1 MGDDALAEIFR
12 MSAPALVAQFERLA
26 GAPGGVAR
34 LRELI
39 LALAVRG
46 KLVPQRNGDEPA
58 GKFLASASETR
69 SRMVAE
75 GRLRRTAV
83 VTPVEMSEHA
93 YPLPPGWSWA
103 RIGDLGQVVGG
114 GTPKSDIPELWAEAG
129 VPWLTP
135 ADLYGRREMRISRG
149 RRDISPRGLSES
161 SAQLLPPGT
170 VLFSSRAPIGY
181 VAIAEA
187 PLATNQGF
195 KSCVPFVEGV
205 SEYLYWHLKQ
215 LAPAIDEAASG
226 TTFKEISGAD
236 FAALVIAVPPLAEQ
250 ARIVAR
256 VDELMQLCD
265 ALEAKG
271 RLEAQQHARLL
282 ETLLGTLT
290 DSTTPEEL
298 AANWQRVAEHFDLLL
313 DRPEAVDVLE
323 QTVLQLAVR
332 GLLVP
337 QNPSDEPAASLLQR
351 IAATKERLAS
361 LGRVRRERPMQPIEN
376 DVEQFDLPAGWA
388 WVRLQEAYDV
398 RDGTHDTPK
407 YHETGIPLV
416 TSKNLSSGRLDLTD
430 VKLISTA
437 DHEAISAR
445 SKVDRHDILFAM
457 IGSIGNP
464 VIVDTDVELSIKNV
478 ALFKHYSL
486 SLSSPEFLLLS
497 LTVAAERMRA
507 QAAGGVQS
515 FVSLGQI
522 RSTAIALPPLAEQA
536 RIVARVTELRR
547 LCADLRQR
555 LAASQATQL
564 RLAEAL
570 VESVVSA

>member
-1 MGDDALAEIFR
+1 MHEGKAKKEKPAADVDAAETPFEIPDTWQWCRLTDTGEFINGLAFKPTDWAPDGLPIIRIQNLSGRNQEFNRTKGSFHPSVIVRSGDILVSWSATLDAFVWQGETGVLNQHIFRVEPAPCVDRGFLYWLLKWAIRDLAE
-12 MSAPALVAQFERLA
+12 
-26 GAPGGVAR
+26 
-34 LRELI
+34 
-39 LALAVRG
+39 
-46 KLVPQRNGDEPA
+46 
-58 GKFLASASETR
+58 
-69 SRMVAE
+69 
-75 GRLRRTAV
+75 
-83 VTPVEMSEHA
+83 SEHA
-93 YPLPPGWSWA
+93 HGLVMSH
-103 RIGDLGQVVGG
+103 IN
-114 GTPKSDIPELWAEAG
+114 
-129 VPWLTP
+129 
-135 ADLYGRREMRISRG
+135 RG
-149 RRDISPRGLSES
+149 PFL
-161 SAQLLPPGT
+161 AK
-170 VLFSSRAPIGY
+170 PI
-181 VAIAEA
+181 
-187 PLATNQGF
+187 
-195 KSCVPFVEGV
+195 
-205 SEYLYWHLKQ
+205 
-215 LAPAIDEAASG
+215 
-226 TTFKEISGAD
+226 
-236 FAALVIAVPPLAEQ
+236 ALPPLAEQ

-265 ALEAKG
+265 ALETKG

-290 DSTTPEEL
+290 ESTTPEEL
-298 AANWQRVAEHFDLLL
+298 AANWQRVAEHFDLLMY
-313 DRPEAVDVLE
+313 RPEAVDVLE

-337 QNPSDEPAASLLQR
+337 QDPSDEPASSLLQR
-351 IAATKERLAS
+351 IAATKERLVS

-407 YHETGIPLV
+407 YHETGVPLV

-464 VIVDTDVELSIKNV
+464 VIVDTDVEFSIKNV

-497 LTVAAERMRA
+497 LTVAADRMSA

-515 FVSLGQI
+515 FISLGQI
-522 RSTAIALPPLAEQA
+522 RSTTIALPPLAEQA

-555 LAASQATQL
+555 LAASQATQS

-570 VESVVSA
+570 VEAATA

>member
-58 GKFLASASETR
+58 GKFLAFASETR

-135 ADLYGRREMRISRG
+135 ADLYGRREMKISRG

-215 LAPAIDEAASG
+215 LAPAIDKAASG

-236 FAALVIAVPPLAEQ
+236 FAAVVIAVPPLAEQ

-271 RLEAQQHARLL
+271 QLEAQQHARLL

-332 GLLVP
+332 GLLVA
-337 QNPSDEPAASLLQR
+337 QREQEEPAGVWL
-351 IAATKERLAS
+351 ERLKKARANIAGARS
-361 LGRVRRERPMQPIEN
+361 AGT
-376 DVEQFDLPAGWA
+376 LPAGLDQVPFPLPTGWGWSSLSELGLITSGA
-388 WVRLQEAYDV
+388 TPSKGVATNWLGDIPWVS
-398 RDGTHDTPK
+398 PK
-407 YHETGIPLV
+407 DMKVPIIE
-416 TSKNLSSGRLDLTD
+416 D
-430 VKLISTA
+430 A
-437 DHEAISAR
+437 QDHVSRSAL
-445 SKVDRHDILFAM
+445 K
-457 IGSIGNP
+457 G
-464 VIVDTDVELSIKNV
+464 
-478 ALFKHYSL
+478 SL
-486 SLSSPEFLLLS
+486 SLIKPGSLLMVVRGMILAHSFPVAVTRVPVTINQDMKALTPQDSSVLPYLS
-497 LTVAAERMRA
+497 VVCMGMKSEILSMVE
-507 QAAGGVQS
+507 
-515 FVSLGQI
+515 
-522 RSTAIALPPLAEQA
+522 RSTHGTCKLDSAKIFSLPIPLPPLDEQA

-555 LAASQATQL
+555 LAASQATQSH
-564 RLAEAL
+564 LAGAL
-570 VESVVSA
+570 VESVASA